1 MVEELQALTDNDT
14 FQLTTRG
21 NKKTV
26 GGRLVYSARTE
37 NNNCDQFKA
46 GHVAKGLG
54 TSNSNLQEQVIYYSE
69 TFSPTAKYSSIRILM
84 NISARGNFIIH
95 QKNKKMSNR
104 KNLSRR
110 KYISRETYTICMLM
124 IFLMKPS
131 EFPLLRFHYR
141 NCFVAEKCIVFKLS
155 ETSIS
160 NFNCTKRN

>member
-54 TSNSNLQEQVIYYSE
+54 TSNSNLQEQVIYYSD
-69 TFSPTAKYSSIRILM
+69 TFSPTATFSSIRILM
-84 NISARGNFIIH
+84 NKSARKISLSI
-95 QKNKKMSNR
+95 R
-104 KNLSRR
+104 KTKRCQIERIYQEEN
-110 KYISRETYTICMLM
+110 ISRERHIPFAC
-124 IFLMKPS
+124 
-131 EFPLLRFHYR
+131 
-141 NCFVAEKCIVFKLS
+141 
-155 ETSIS
+155 
-160 NFNCTKRN
+160 